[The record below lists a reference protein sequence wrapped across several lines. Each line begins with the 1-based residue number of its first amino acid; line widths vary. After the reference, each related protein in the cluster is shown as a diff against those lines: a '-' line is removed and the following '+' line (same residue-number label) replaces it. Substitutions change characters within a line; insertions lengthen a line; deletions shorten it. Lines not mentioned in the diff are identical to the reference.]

1 MRAPAANT
9 AFLLS
14 AAPSL
19 DCAMPLANGEAD
31 EDSAGMHVDSEGA
44 ALTGGG
50 AEVPAGAELRES
62 GSVAPKE
69 MEIYTVS
76 AMQTPCR
83 CRSQYAC
90 YF

>member
-1 MRAPAANT
+1 
-9 AFLLS
+9 
-14 AAPSL
+14 
-19 DCAMPLANGEAD
+19 MPLANGEAD